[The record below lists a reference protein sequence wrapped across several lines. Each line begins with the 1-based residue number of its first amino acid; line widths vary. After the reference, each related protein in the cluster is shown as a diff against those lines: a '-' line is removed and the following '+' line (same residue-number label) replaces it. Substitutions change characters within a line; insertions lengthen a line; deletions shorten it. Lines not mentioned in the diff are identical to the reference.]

1 MPVNNIMYIPGE
13 KANAVSPFFMPV
25 KLNKESVWNTKRRKR
40 RKDYLIETSRFVH
53 DKSKGGVPMAKKRL
67 WVLVLMLLLFLLGA
81 VLISLF
87 VLSGSGENVYR
98 NARLV
103 QGPKVEQP
111 EAVEAYLRLEE
122 TLK

>member
-1 MPVNNIMYIPGE
+1 
-13 KANAVSPFFMPV
+13 
-25 KLNKESVWNTKRRKR
+25 
-40 RKDYLIETSRFVH
+40 
-53 DKSKGGVPMAKKRL
+53 MAKKRL

-87 VLSGSGENVYR
+87 VLSGSGEDVYR